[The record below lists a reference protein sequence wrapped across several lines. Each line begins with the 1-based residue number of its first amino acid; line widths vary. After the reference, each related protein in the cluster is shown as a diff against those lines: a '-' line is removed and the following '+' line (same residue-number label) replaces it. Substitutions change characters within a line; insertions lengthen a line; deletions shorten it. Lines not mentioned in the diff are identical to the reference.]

1 MVKDFS
7 FLFDVRF
14 QLSRFALGM
23 KSQFLLDF
31 EVSRGNARILDC
43 RFKHVLRST
52 RLLNSRSTSNPIR
65 SQSDSVVDKE
75 SLAKTGLVYR
85 LAHCPQHAAIYVF
98 FRLYSI

>member
-23 KSQFLLDF
+23 KSQFLFDF

-75 SLAKTGLVYR
+75 SLAKTGL
-85 LAHCPQHAAIYVF
+85 
-98 FRLYSI
+98 